1 MDSVK
6 LFFENTNLNYVN
18 FISQNGLYNWNNQKI
33 NINIVK
39 LKGYENDRFI
49 TYETLDNLIYLFNK
63 SIKNEYFI
71 TLNTLFSY
79 YYRELIN
86 IRILNCPRIINNV
99 HYIDYYDIDKMFKSL
114 HCNNS
119 KLFYKY
125 HIHTKSGIDNILD
138 HVFKDKLDKLTK
150 NNVIINKDVYNKLT
164 KDNRKMH
171 NINNKLHNEIKL
183 LKQQLEQKVELQID
197 FDMCCRY
204 VIDFE

>member
-138 HVFKDKLDKLTK
+138 HVFKDKLTK

>member
-1 MDSVK
+1 
-6 LFFENTNLNYVN
+6 
-18 FISQNGLYNWNNQKI
+18 
-33 NINIVK
+33 
-39 LKGYENDRFI
+39 
-49 TYETLDNLIYLFNK
+49 
-63 SIKNEYFI
+63 
-71 TLNTLFSY
+71 
-79 YYRELIN
+79 
-86 IRILNCPRIINNV
+86 
-99 HYIDYYDIDKMFKSL
+99 MFKSL

-138 HVFKDKLDKLTK
+138 HVFKDELDKLTK

-164 KDNRKMH
+164 KDNRKIH

-183 LKQQLEQKVELQID
+183 LKQQLEQKVDLQID